1 MLVGCISSKFT
12 YDHEVFE
19 EKFYRVTVSVKRDSG
34 VNDEVP
40 VIVSEHLIDSN
51 GTHLF
56 EYVSVT
62 GQF

>member
-1 MLVGCISSKFT
+1 MGCISSKFT

-19 EKFYRVTVSVKRDSG
+19 EKLYRVTVLLKRDSG
-34 VNDEVP
+34 INNEIP
-40 VIVSEHLIDSN
+40 VIVSERLIDSN
-51 GTHLF
+51 GNHLF